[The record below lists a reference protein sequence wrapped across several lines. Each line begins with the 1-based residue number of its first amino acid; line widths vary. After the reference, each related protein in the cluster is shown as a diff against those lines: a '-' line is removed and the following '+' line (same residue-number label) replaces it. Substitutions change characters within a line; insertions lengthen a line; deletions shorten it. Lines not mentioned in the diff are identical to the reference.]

1 MDFSKFSYKKDD
13 SEQEPK
19 TSICYREN
27 EEQTDAEDRQTD
39 VGHSEANNVIT
50 ASNVSPNYQKGDSF
64 REPSLIFIIS
74 GGEKRERD
82 FLKELISG
90 EKSSVLRAL
99 FLSKERQGLD
109 PVQRMAED

>member
-1 MDFSKFSYKKDD
+1 MDLSKFSYKKDD

-50 ASNVSPNYQKGDSF
+50 ASNVSPDYQKGDSF
-64 REPSLIFIIS
+64 REPSLLFIIS
-74 GGEKRERD
+74 GGEK
-82 FLKELISG
+82 
-90 EKSSVLRAL
+90 EKNFFCKNL
-99 FLSKERQGLD
+99 
-109 PVQRMAED
+109 